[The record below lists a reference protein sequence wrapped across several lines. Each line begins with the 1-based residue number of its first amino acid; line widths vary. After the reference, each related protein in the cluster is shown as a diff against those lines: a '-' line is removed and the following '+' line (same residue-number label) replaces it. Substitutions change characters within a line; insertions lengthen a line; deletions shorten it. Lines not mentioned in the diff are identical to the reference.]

1 MATKKRRLPINGH
14 RTSSLP
20 VTRYCPHAADDSVAS
35 RAAAVSNAFHALAA
49 DKPEATALFA
59 GLSEEEQQEV
69 AGWKMPTP
77 LKVEGHALEW
87 TTGRRELKLAVN
99 DRFEPVGYDSGDQMT
114 QGTTDNMW
122 VYSDLLVIADLK
134 RSTHRIS
141 VTSEQLLGY
150 ALAGIALCDVELPDF
165 PPKRYTTALWDLIE
179 GTWKVGPIFKVGSL
193 EHAEHKMIVRQ
204 AALNL
209 PSRDNGYSV
218 GGHCSSCYHRP
229 RCPAYLMPT
238 KLAEQ
243 GMKDFTAAGNFDAL
257 ENNERLKWLVTV
269 GRIEKTLKVMK
280 GVIEESAKKIPI
292 VDYDT
297 GKEWREVTRRAQP
310 RLDKK
315 ALEKDHPGLLAKY
328 TTEGAVSRYCDWR
341 KL

>member
-1 MATKKRRLPINGH
+1 MASKKRHLPINGH
-14 RTSSLP
+14 RISSLP

-35 RAAAVSNAFHALAA
+35 RAATVSTAFHALAA
-49 DKPEATALFA
+49 GAPEAAGLFA

-77 LKVEGHALEW
+77 LKVAGH
-87 TTGRRELKLAVN
+87 ELSWADGLSEQQLAV
-99 DRFEPVGYDSGDQMT
+99 DESFKPVGYDSGEQMT
-114 QGTTDNMW
+114 QGTADKLW
-122 VYSDLLVIADLK
+122 LIDDELLVIADLK

-150 ALAGIALCDVELPDF
+150 AMCGCAIFHTV
-165 PPKRYTTALWDLIE
+165 KRYVTALWDLIE

-193 EHAEHKMIVRQ
+193 EYAEHKMIVRQ

-209 PSRDNGYSV
+209 PSRDNGYSI

-243 GMKDFTAAGNFDAL
+243 GMRDFTAAGNFDAL
-257 ENNERLKWLVTV
+257 DNDERLKWLVTV
-269 GRIEKTLKVMK
+269 GRIKETLKVME
-280 GVIEESAKKIPI
+280 GVIKESAKKIPI
-292 VDYDT
+292 VDYES
-297 GKEWREVTRRAQP
+297 GKEWREVSRKGKEG
-310 RLDKK
+310 LDRVQ
-315 ALEKDHPGLLAKY
+315 LEKDHPGLLSRYIKR
-328 TTEGAVSRYCDWR
+328 GKPSRYCDWR